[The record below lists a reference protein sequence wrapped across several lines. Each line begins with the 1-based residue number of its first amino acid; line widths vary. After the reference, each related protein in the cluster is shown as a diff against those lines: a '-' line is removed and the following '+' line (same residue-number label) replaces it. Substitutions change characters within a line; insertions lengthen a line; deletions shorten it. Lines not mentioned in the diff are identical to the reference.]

1 MRLQKLFNKALLSR
15 NLCLVAVIFGLSF
28 AVPVYAN
35 ERVAYQNWIVDI
47 GLETTEAYTA
57 NDSGSSLGLFC
68 GGSTC
73 VFYLNPNLNCQP
85 NSKNSAL
92 MNSATQSASI
102 AMQCTLVGKHYF
114 QMLDPFEQVLG
125 AVKSGGHIG
134 FAVALQGGAFSVY
147 RFSLNGALPALQRAL
162 DESAKKRTPR
172 SSKPSKQADSKDI
185 TL

>member
-1 MRLQKLFNKALLSR
+1 MFNKALLSR

-172 SSKPSKQADSKDI
+172 SRKPSKQADSKDI

>member
-1 MRLQKLFNKALLSR
+1 MRLQKLFNSASPFGNLYLGIFLLS
-15 NLCLVAVIFGLSF
+15 LLIAAPTS
-28 AVPVYAN
+28 AN
-35 ERVAYQNWIVDI
+35 ERVIYQNWIVDI
-47 GLETTEAYTA
+47 GAETTEAYTA

-73 VFYLNPNLNCQP
+73 VFYPNPNLNCQP
-85 NSKNSAL
+85 NSKNAVL

-114 QMLDPFEQVLG
+114 QILDPFEQVLS

-147 RFSLNGALPALQRAL
+147 RFSLNGALPALQRTL
-162 DESAKKRTPR
+162 DESAKKRL
-172 SSKPSKQADSKDI
+172 SKPAKPPTQSGSKDI